1 MNQFNKFPDFGLVPN
16 PMNPPKYPPTESQ
29 LPKSF
34 PNPFESKDH
43 NPLFPMDMGADPSSL
58 YYKSQQMMEKEK
70 ESPSKSVSSP
80 NIGTYFFIFFKKRG
94 FEKKIIVYP
103 EYLKTINYYHEF
115 WLMYLQ
121 NEIIIAKMK
130 EYVGEIKNIQKKIEQ
145 FEVPCVFLIF
155 LNFGRQF

>member
-1 MNQFNKFPDFGLVPN
+1 
-16 PMNPPKYPPTESQ
+16 
-29 LPKSF
+29 
-34 PNPFESKDH
+34 
-43 NPLFPMDMGADPSSL
+43 MDMGADPSSL

-80 NIGTYFFIFFKKRG
+80 NIGTYFFIFFKKRC